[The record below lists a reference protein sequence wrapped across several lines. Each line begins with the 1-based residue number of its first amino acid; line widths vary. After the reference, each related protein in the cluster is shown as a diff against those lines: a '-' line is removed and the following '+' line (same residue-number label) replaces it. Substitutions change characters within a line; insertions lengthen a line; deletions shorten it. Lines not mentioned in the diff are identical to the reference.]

1 MPRLASSSHRFPQY
15 ISRLPL
21 SLVLWVGT
29 KYALPRIW
37 SLRIPGLR
45 VERNEKRL
53 GLEWCWV
60 LELTVGTT
68 FLNAI
73 DIHR

>member
-37 SLRIPGLR
+37 SLRIPGVSR
-45 VERNEKRL
+45 P
-53 GLEWCWV
+53 V
-60 LELTVGTT
+60 LVRYLLPTGSLLLAPTDQ
-68 FLNAI
+68 A
-73 DIHR
+73 R